1 MLKVISSRDNNIIKK
16 ARSLSTKRGRTKNG
30 LYLAE
35 GKRLVSDAFG
45 CIPNQI
51 EGIIATSDFKDKNK
65 DFIKSLDN
73 DGKIVYIT
81 DERIFKELS
90 MTETPQGVAA
100 LIKIPKEEENDLNKV
115 NDLDYINAFIDEV
128 KDMSYILILDGISE
142 PGNMGTIIR
151 TAEAAGIQCIML
163 KEGCTDIYSPKTVR
177 AAMGSVFRMKFKKM
191 WDTDANLLKKAGFT
205 LAATALYDSVPMEEA
220 KFSGKRAII
229 IGSEANG
236 VSEEMLKLSD
246 IRIRI
251 DMKGSVES
259 LNAAVAAG
267 IAMYALRPLEM
278 TL

>member
-45 CIPNQI
+45 CIPHQI

-100 LIKIPKEEENDLNKV
+100 LIKIPKEEENGLNKV
-115 NDLDYINAFIDEV
+115 DDVNYINAFIDEV

-220 KFSGKRAII
+220 KFSGKRAVI

-236 VSEEMLKLSD
+236 VSDEMLKLSD

-267 IAMYALRPLEM
+267 IAMYALRPPEM